1 MATGAGYE
9 LSEHDRLDDATRAE
23 VEQLAG
29 SAAAYDGVDPLG
41 EHTLLALTGDGARH
55 LLARADGTLVGY
67 GQLDGAG
74 SVAELVVSPEFRGRG
89 IGRALL
95 EHLLERAPGLGIWAH
110 GDLPGARALASSLGL
125 VRSRGLLQMRRS
137 LDEPLP
143 DVDLPAGFA
152 LRSFLPG
159 LDEQEWLSVNARA
172 FTDLPDQGGWT
183 TSDLHQR
190 MAAPWFDPAGFL
202 IATTAMDPPS
212 QGERIAGF
220 HWTKIHDRV
229 RSTGP
234 DAHEHERI
242 GEVYVVGID
251 PSQQG
256 HGLGRALTLAGLHRL
271 KAAGLSTVMLYV
283 DDANAAAV
291 GLYRALGF
299 ATWQT
304 DVEYRRG

>member
-1 MATGAGYE
+1 
-9 LSEHDRLDDATRAE
+9 
-23 VEQLAG
+23 
-29 SAAAYDGVDPLG
+29 
-41 EHTLLALTGDGARH
+41 
-55 LLARADGTLVGY
+55 
-67 GQLDGAG
+67 
-74 SVAELVVSPEFRGRG
+74 
-89 IGRALL
+89 
-95 EHLLERAPGLGIWAH
+95 
-110 GDLPGARALASSLGL
+110 
-125 VRSRGLLQMRRS
+125 
-137 LDEPLP
+137 
-143 DVDLPAGFA
+143 
-152 LRSFLPG
+152 
-159 LDEQEWLSVNARA
+159 
-172 FTDLPDQGGWT
+172 
-183 TSDLHQR
+183 
-190 MAAPWFDPAGFL
+190 
-202 IATTAMDPPS
+202 MDPPS

>member
-1 MATGAGYE
+1 VVADAGYE
-9 LSEHDRLDDATRAE
+9 LFEHDRLEDATRAE
-23 VEQLAG
+23 VVQLAG
-29 SAAAYDGVDPLG
+29 SAAAYDDVDPLG
-41 EHTLLALTGDGARH
+41 EHTLLALTGDDARH
-55 LLARADGTLVGY
+55 LLARADSTLAGY
-67 GQLDGAG
+67 GQLDRAGAA
-74 SVAELVVSPEFRGRG
+74 AELVVSPEHRDRG

-95 EHLLERAPGLGIWAH
+95 EDLLDRAPGLGIWAH
-110 GDLPGARALASSLGL
+110 GDLPGARALAGRLGL

-143 DVDLPAGFA
+143 DAELPAGVA

-159 LDEQEWLSVNARA
+159 LDEHEWLAVNARA

-183 TSDLHQR
+183 LSDLHQR
-190 MAAPWFDPAGFL
+190 MAAPWFDPTGFL
-202 IATTAMDPPS
+202 IATTAADPSS

-229 RSTGP
+229 RSTGSGG
-234 DAHEHERI
+234 HEHDRI

-256 HGLGRALTLAGLHRL
+256 HGLGRALTLAGLHHL

-304 DVEYRRG
+304 DVEYRKG